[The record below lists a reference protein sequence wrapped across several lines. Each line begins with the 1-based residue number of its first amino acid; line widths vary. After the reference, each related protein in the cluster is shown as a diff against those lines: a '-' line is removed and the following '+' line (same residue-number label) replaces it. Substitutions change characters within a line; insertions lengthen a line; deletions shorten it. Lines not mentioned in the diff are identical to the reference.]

1 MNLFCKNYSATCY
14 KDISTSSYSFCQNLA
29 KLRTIR
35 IQYSLYFTMKNA
47 LQRRWNIW
55 SYEKLLNFLLLYSSL
70 TISVCLQSSMPH
82 LATLWLQG
90 MQNENNRQQQATT
103 TTTKTLRRTHFYNS
117 KTQVSPC
124 RAASSCLFIKVFGS
138 CIVLLA
144 MRERE
149 KGGGGGK
156 KERKRSV
163 AWHSMPLPAH
173 WVACRAR
180 ARVNFLSYLLAR
192 HLCQGRKVILC
203 CLLSFCCCFSPILLL
218 LFLRSTWNHKCSRC
232 WCHRCRRCW
241 WRLTRPEVVQNLKR
255 KSIVREQAQWPPEPE
270 PEPEAAAAAWPLD
283 AIFGHNDITRSHI
296 HMRAHTHTHTNS
308 HTRHTRY
315 AFFVVFY
322 WVIGAFICHT
332 PHARFMPAMCHVAKT
347 NSCLSVLLSLCPS
360 VRLSFRPASQPDS
373 Q

>member
-1 MNLFCKNYSATCY
+1 MPCRDDETYEVMKSCL
-14 KDISTSSYSFCQNLA
+14 TSSYFIPHSLSLSACSQACLIWPLYGYRVCRMKTTGNNKQQQQQQ
-29 KLRTIR
+29 KLYAAHIFIIPRHK
-35 IQYSLYFTMKNA
+35 S
-47 LQRRWNIW
+47 RRAAPRRA
-55 SYEKLLNFLLLYSSL
+55 
-70 TISVCLQSSMPH
+70 VCLLRF
-82 LATLWLQG
+82 LALALFCWPC
-90 MQNENNRQQQATT
+90 E
-103 TTTKTLRRTHFYNS
+103 KERR
-117 KTQVSPC
+117 
-124 RAASSCLFIKVFGS
+124 
-138 CIVLLA
+138 
-144 MRERE
+144 
-149 KGGGGGK
+149 GGGGGK